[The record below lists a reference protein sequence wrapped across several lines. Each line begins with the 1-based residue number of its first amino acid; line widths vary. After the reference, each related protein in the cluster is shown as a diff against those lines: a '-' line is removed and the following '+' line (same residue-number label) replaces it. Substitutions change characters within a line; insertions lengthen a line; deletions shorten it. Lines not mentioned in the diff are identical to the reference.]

1 MPRGR
6 PREFDTEEAL
16 DAALEVF
23 WRKGYE
29 GASLPDL
36 TQAMGINRPSLY
48 AAFGN
53 KEELFRR
60 VITRYVEGPAA
71 YVRKA
76 LEEPTARAVAERLLL
91 RSIDLV
97 TDPRNPSGCLL
108 VQGALACG
116 EAADSIRR
124 ELAAR
129 RLATELAIRERFERA
144 RSEGDLSADANPAD
158 LARFVSTLLRG
169 IAVQAAGGTSRT
181 ELRRVARLAL
191 RAWPRGRGQ
200 ARVRA
205 P

>member
-1 MPRGR
+1 
-6 PREFDTEEAL
+6 
-16 DAALEVF
+16 
-23 WRKGYE
+23 
-29 GASLPDL
+29 
-36 TQAMGINRPSLY
+36 
-48 AAFGN
+48 
-53 KEELFRR
+53 
-60 VITRYVEGPAA
+60 
-71 YVRKA
+71 
-76 LEEPTARAVAERLLL
+76 
-91 RSIDLV
+91 
-97 TDPRNPSGCLL
+97 

-191 RAWPRGRGQ
+191 RAWPRRQRQ